1 MRRMPVLSDEHLAV
15 RPFVASDHAAV
26 AAIFGMDTSRAD
38 AWLAYNIANEQTL
51 ARLDQPPYGE
61 RAIVRRSDDVV
72 LGAIGLVPCV
82 DVYGQVGIG
91 HNDGYTHAEVGMF
104 WHVLPQYRRLGYAT
118 AAARLLL
125 DYACTS
131 LGLRRVI
138 ATTEYD
144 NAASQA
150 VMRHIG
156 MELRTNPLQTPHWLQ
171 VVGVYE
177 PQRQPVALADGLVM
191 RPIVLDDLP
200 ALIELWRVAGLNIS
214 PTDTPLGMR
223 RHLGVSGGLA
233 IAICDQAGTIVGSVL
248 ASDDGRRGWLNHLAV
263 HPSMQGRGLGAL
275 LVATVVA
282 RLRAQGC
289 EKLNLLVTATNTQVC
304 AFYEALG
311 FGYDGVTYM
320 TKWIN
325 KPS

>member
-1 MRRMPVLSDEHLAV
+1 MRRMHHVHDDHILV
-15 RPFVASDHAAV
+15 RPFVVSDTAAV
-26 AAIFGMDTSRAD
+26 AAIFGMDTARAA

-61 RAIVRRSDDVV
+61 RAVVRRLDDVV
-72 LGAIGLVPCV
+72 VGAIGLVPCV

-91 HNDGYTHAEVGMF
+91 ANDGYTHAEVGMF
-104 WHVLPQYRRLGYAT
+104 WSVLPQYRRLGYAT
-118 AAARLLL
+118 AAARLLR
-125 DYACTS
+125 DYACSS

-156 MELRTNPLQTPHWLQ
+156 MELRTNPQQTPSWLQ

-177 PQRQPVALADGLVM
+177 PQRQLRTLRDGMYL
-191 RPIVLDDLP
+191 RPIVLADL
-200 ALIELWRVAGLNIS
+200 ATLIALWRTAGLALS
-214 PTDTPLGMR
+214 PSDTEVGIR
-223 RHLGVSGGLA
+223 RHLGVSGNLA
-233 IAICDQAGTIVGSVL
+233 MVVCTSDDTIIASVL

-263 HPSMQGRGLGAL
+263 HPAYQGRGLGRV
-275 LVATVVA
+275 LVDETIT

-289 EKLNLLVTATNTQVC
+289 EKLNLLVRNENAQVC

-320 TKWIN
+320 TKWITR
-325 KPS
+325 

>member
-1 MRRMPVLSDEHLAV
+1 MRRMPILSDEQVAV
-15 RPFVASDHAAV
+15 RPFVASDHVAV
-26 AAIFGMDTSRAD
+26 ATIFGMDTARAAD
-38 AWLAYNIANEQTL
+38 WLVYNIANEQTL

-61 RAIVRRSDDVV
+61 RAIVRCSDDMVV
-72 LGAIGLVPCV
+72 GALGLVPCV

-91 HNDGYTHAEVGMF
+91 ANDGYTHAEVGMF
-104 WHVLPQYRRLGYAT
+104 WSVLPQYRRLGYAT
-118 AAARLLL
+118 AAARLLR
-125 DYACTS
+125 DYACSS

-144 NAASQA
+144 NVASQA

-156 MELRTNPLQTPHWLQ
+156 MELRTNPQETPSWLQ

-177 PQRQPVALADGLVM
+177 PQRQCRALADGMYL
-191 RPIVLDDLP
+191 RPIVLADLATLI
-200 ALIELWRVAGLNIS
+200 ALWHVAGLAIS
-214 PTDTPLGMR
+214 PSDTEVGIR
-223 RHLGVSGGLA
+223 RHLGISGNLA
-233 IAICDQAGTIVGSVL
+233 LVVCTADDTIIASVL

-263 HPSMQGRGLGAL
+263 HPVYQGRGLGRL
-275 LVATVVA
+275 LVDETIM

-289 EKLNLLVTATNTQVC
+289 EKLNLLVRSDNTHVC

-311 FGYDGVTYM
+311 FGYDGVIYM

-325 KPS
+325 R

>member
-1 MRRMPVLSDEHLAV
+1 MRRMPVLSDEQLAV
-15 RPFVASDHAAV
+15 RPFAASDHAAV
-26 AAIFGMDTSRAD
+26 AAIFGMDAARAD

-61 RAIVRRSDDVV
+61 RAIVRTSDNEVV
-72 LGAIGLVPCV
+72 GAIGLVPCV

-91 HNDGYTHAEVGMF
+91 ANDGYTHAEVGMF
-104 WHVLPQYRRLGYAT
+104 WSVLPQYRRLGYAT
-118 AAARLLL
+118 AAARLLR
-125 DYACTS
+125 DYACSS
-131 LGLRRVI
+131 LGLRRII

-177 PQRQPVALADGLVM
+177 PQRQHRTLADGMML
-191 RPIVLDDLP
+191 RPIVLSDLP
-200 ALIELWRVAGLNIS
+200 ALIALWRIAGLTLS
-214 PTDTPLGMR
+214 PSDTDVGIR
-223 RHLGVSGGLA
+223 RHLGVSGNLA
-233 IAICDQAGTIVGSVL
+233 MVVCTGDDTIIASVL

-263 HPSMQGRGLGAL
+263 HPAYQGRGLGRF
-275 LVATVVA
+275 LVDETIT

-289 EKLNLLVTATNTQVC
+289 EKLNLLVRSDNAQVC

-325 KPS
+325 RS

>member
-1 MRRMPVLSDEHLAV
+1 MRRMPDLHDDHILV
-15 RPFVASDHAAV
+15 RPFVASDTAAV
-26 AAIFGMDTSRAD
+26 AAIFGMESAQAQ

-72 LGAIGLVPCV
+72 VGAIGLVPCV

-91 HNDGYTHAEVGMF
+91 ANDGHTHAEVGMF
-104 WHVLPQYRRLGYAT
+104 WHVIDAYRRHGYAT

-125 DYACTS
+125 AYACSS
-131 LGLRRVI
+131 LGLRRII

-144 NAASQA
+144 NVASQA
-150 VMRHIG
+150 VMRRIG
-156 MELRTNPLQTPHWLQ
+156 MELRTNPQSTPAWLQ

-177 PQRQPVALADGLVM
+177 PQRQPVPIHDGMYM
-191 RPIVLDDLP
+191 RPIVLADLP
-200 ALIELWRVAGLNIS
+200 VLMHLWKVSGLTIS
-214 PTDTPLGMR
+214 PTDTEVGIR
-223 RHLGVSGGLA
+223 RHLSISGHLA
-233 IAICDQAGTIVGSVL
+233 MVVCAADGTIIASVL

-263 HPSMQGRGLGAL
+263 HPDYQGHGIGKF
-275 LVATVVA
+275 LVNDTIS

-289 EKLNLLVTATNTQVC
+289 EKLNLLVRSDNAQVC

-311 FGYDGVTYM
+311 FGYDGVTFM

-325 KPS
+325 R